1 MEADMAS
8 LYIKDEET
16 SRLAK
21 ELAERRH
28 LTKTAAV
35 RLALTNE
42 LAKDEAKRSA
52 LEIIEE
58 LRRTSTL
65 KFDPDVVIDK
75 AFYDSLNDE
84 EDD

>member
-1 MEADMAS
+1 MAS

-16 SRLAK
+16 SRLAQ
-21 ELAERRH
+21 ELAERRK

-42 LAKDEAKRSA
+42 LAKDKPKRSA

-65 KFDPDVVIDK
+65 KYDPNVVIDK

>member
-1 MEADMAS
+1 MAS

-16 SRLAK
+16 SRLAQ
-21 ELAERRH
+21 ELAERRQ

-42 LAKDEAKRSA
+42 LAKDQPKQSLHDVIA
-52 LEIIEE
+52 E

-65 KFDPDVVIDK
+65 KFDPTVVIDK

-84 EDD
+84 EDG

>member
-1 MEADMAS
+1 MAS

-16 SRLAK
+16 SRLAR
-21 ELAERRH
+21 ELAERRK

-42 LAKDEAKRSA
+42 LAKDVPRRSA

-58 LRRTSTL
+58 LQRTSTL
-65 KFDPDVVIDK
+65 RYDPTVVIDK

>member
-1 MEADMAS
+1 MAS

-16 SRLAK
+16 SRLAQ
-21 ELAERRH
+21 ELADRRK

-42 LAKDEAKRSA
+42 LAKDKPKRSA
-52 LEIIEE
+52 LEIIDE

-65 KFDPDVVIDK
+65 KYDPNVVIDK

>member
-1 MEADMAS
+1 MAS

-16 SRLAK
+16 SRLAQ

-42 LAKDEAKRSA
+42 LQRDQPQRSA
-52 LEIIEE
+52 MEIIDE
-58 LRRTSTL
+58 LHRTST
-65 KFDPDVVIDK
+65 FRYDPDVVVDK

>member
-1 MEADMAS
+1 MAS

-16 SRLAK
+16 TRLAA

-42 LAKDEAKRSA
+42 LKRDEPQRSVM
-52 LEIIEE
+52 EITAE

-65 KFDPDVVIDK
+65 RFDPSVVIDK

>member
-1 MEADMAS
+1 MAS

-16 SRLAK
+16 SRLAR
-21 ELAERRH
+21 ELAERRK

-42 LAKDEAKRSA
+42 LAKDVPKQS
-52 LEIIEE
+52 LHEIAEE
-58 LRRTSTL
+58 LRRTWKL
-65 KFDPDVVIDK
+65 KSDPNVVIDK

>member
-1 MEADMAS
+1 MAS

-16 SRLAK
+16 SRLAQ
-21 ELAERRH
+21 ELADRRK

-42 LAKDEAKRSA
+42 LAKDKPKRSA

-58 LRRTSTL
+58 LRRTST
-65 KFDPDVVIDK
+65 FRYDPNVVIDK
-75 AFYDSLNDE
+75 AFYDSLY
-84 EDD
+84 EDDDE

>member
-1 MEADMAS
+1 MAS

-16 SRLAK
+16 SRLAQ
-21 ELAERRH
+21 ELADRRK

-42 LAKDEAKRSA
+42 LAKDKPKRSA

-65 KFDPDVVIDK
+65 KYDPNVVIDK

>member
-1 MEADMAS
+1 MAS

-16 SRLAK
+16 SRLAQ
-21 ELAERRH
+21 ELADRRK

-42 LAKDEAKRSA
+42 LAKDKPKRSA
-52 LEIIEE
+52 LEIIDE

-65 KFDPDVVIDK
+65 KYDPNVFIDK

>member
-1 MEADMAS
+1 MAS

-16 SRLAK
+16 SRLAQ
-21 ELAERRH
+21 ELAECRQ

-42 LAKDEAKRSA
+42 LAKDVPKRS
-52 LEIIEE
+52 LHEIAEE
-58 LRRTSTL
+58 LRRTWNL
-65 KFDPDVVIDK
+65 EADPNVVIDK

>member
-1 MEADMAS
+1 MAS

-16 SRLAK
+16 SRLAQ
-21 ELAERRH
+21 ELADRRK

-42 LAKDEAKRSA
+42 LAKDKPKRSA

-58 LRRTSTL
+58 LRRTST
-65 KFDPDVVIDK
+65 FRYDPNVVIGK
-75 AFYDSLNDE
+75 AFYDSLY
-84 EDD
+84 EDDDE

>member
-1 MEADMAS
+1 MAS

-16 SRLAK
+16 SRLAR
-21 ELAERRH
+21 ELAERRK

-42 LAKDEAKRSA
+42 LAKDVTRRSA

-58 LRRTSTL
+58 LQRTSTL
-65 KFDPDVVIDK
+65 RYDPTVVIDK

>member
-1 MEADMAS
+1 MAS

-16 SRLAK
+16 SRLAQ
-21 ELAERRH
+21 ELADRRK

-42 LAKDEAKRSA
+42 LAKDKPKRSA
-52 LEIIEE
+52 LEIIDE

-65 KFDPDVVIDK
+65 KYDPNLVIDK

>member
-1 MEADMAS
+1 MAS

-16 SRLAK
+16 SRLAR
-21 ELAERRH
+21 ELAERRK

-42 LAKDEAKRSA
+42 LAKDVPRRSA

-58 LRRTSTL
+58 LQRTSTL
-65 KFDPDVVIDK
+65 RYDPNVVIDK

>member
-1 MEADMAS
+1 MAS

-16 SRLAK
+16 TRLAQ

-42 LAKDEAKRSA
+42 LAKDTPTRS
-52 LEIIEE
+52 LHEIADE

-65 KFDPDVVIDK
+65 RFDPTVVIDK